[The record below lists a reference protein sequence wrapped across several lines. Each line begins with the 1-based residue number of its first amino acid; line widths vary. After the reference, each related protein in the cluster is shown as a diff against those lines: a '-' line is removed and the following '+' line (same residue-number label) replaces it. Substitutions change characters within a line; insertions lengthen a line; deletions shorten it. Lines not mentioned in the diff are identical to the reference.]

1 MITSDYNDSDP
12 LKINPEELDDLRVI
26 ADVEIS
32 NITLDDYPN
41 LLVFPDSFEKYDRD
55 FGKKV
60 ICNISDEGKTLYTKS
75 IVGFIGR
82 NKTHLSIHSR
92 FANDGKE
99 DFFLHYMLQKV
110 AKINLLS
117 LQHTMD
123 EDSVFDFLIYL
134 FPLYL
139 KKAINQGVYKKYIT
153 HKYNDANIRGVIDV
167 NRHIRY
173 NEPFNGKVA
182 YSTRE
187 YSYDNEVTQLI
198 RHTIE
203 FIRKFKGGGDILSID
218 ADTNKAVA
226 QIVSATP
233 SFIPNETQMVIHKNL
248 RPIAHPYFSE
258 YTPLQRLC
266 LQILRH
272 EELKYGQEEDE
283 VYGVLID
290 AAWLW
295 EEYLAIVLE
304 GRYNHYLKDRGKIY
318 LFENFQQIIP
328 DYLSIDKKIVADAK
342 YIPLNRES
350 SYGEEKAT
358 SIYYKTITYMYRFC
372 SNQGLLFYPY
382 PDEDVKPTPLK
393 IKTEK
398 RGVNGGT
405 ITKLGL
411 RIPSNC
417 DGYPSFCTSMEKY
430 EQDFIKQCDL
440 IKSINHID

>member
-1 MITSDYNDSDP
+1 MITSDYHRIAIDP
-12 LKINPEELDDLRVI
+12 KELQDLK
-26 ADVEIS
+26 AIS
-32 NITLDDYPN
+32 NVGISDITLDECPN
-41 LLVFPDSFEKYDRD
+41 LLVFPDSFERYDRD

-60 ICNISDEGKTLYTKS
+60 ICSVSGDGKTLYTNS

-82 NKTHLSIHSR
+82 NNTHLSIHSR

-110 AKINLLS
+110 AKINLFS

-203 FIRKFKGGGDILSID
+203 FIRKYKGGGDILNID
-218 ADTNKAVA
+218 SDTNQAVA

-233 SFIPNETQMVIHKNL
+233 SFVSNEIQVVINKNL
-248 RPIAHPYFSE
+248 RPIAHPYYSE

-272 EELKYGQEEDE
+272 DELKYGQEKDE
-283 VYGVLID
+283 IYGVLID

-304 GRYNHYLKDRGKIY
+304 GRYNHYLKGFY

-350 SYGEEKAT
+350 WYGEEKAT

-372 SNQGLLFYPY
+372 SNQGYLFYPH
-382 PDEDVKPTPLK
+382 PDEEANPTPLK
-393 IKTEK
+393 IKTEVD
-398 RGVNGGT
+398 GVNGGT

-411 RIPSNC
+411 RIPSGC
-417 DGYPSFCTSMEKY
+417 DSFSTFSTLMNQY
-430 EQDFIKQCDL
+430 EQVFINQCNL
-440 IKSINHID
+440 GIFI

>member
-1 MITSDYNDSDP
+1 MITSDYSIANITPD
-12 LKINPEELDDLRVI
+12 ELDDLRVI

-32 NITLDDYPN
+32 NISLEDYPN
-41 LLVFPDSFEKYDRD
+41 LLVFPDSFRSYDRD
-55 FGKKV
+55 FGNKI
-60 ICNISDEGKTLYTKS
+60 ICSIADEGRKLCTNS
-75 IVGFIGR
+75 MVGFIGR
-82 NKTHLSIHSR
+82 NNTHLSIHSR
-92 FANDGKE
+92 FADNGKE

-110 AKINLLS
+110 AKINLFN

-123 EDSVFDFLIYL
+123 EDSVFDFLLYL

-139 KKAINQGVYKKYIT
+139 KNAISQGVYRQYIT
-153 HKYNDANIRGVIDV
+153 HKYNDANVRGVIDV
-167 NRHIRY
+167 SRHIKY
-173 NEPFNGKVA
+173 NEPFNGSVA
-182 YSTRE
+182 YTTRE
-187 YSYDNEVTQLI
+187 YSYDNHITQLI

-203 FIRKFKGGGDILSID
+203 FISKNGGDDILNID
-218 ADTNKAVA
+218 EDTKQAVA
-226 QIVSATP
+226 QIIGATP
-233 SFIPNETQMVIHKNL
+233 SYINNELQSVINKNL
-248 RPIAHPYFSE
+248 TPIAHPYYNE
-258 YTPLQRLC
+258 YAPLQRLC

-304 GRYNHYLKDRGKIY
+304 GRYNHYLKERGKRFY

-350 SYGEEKAT
+350 WYGEEKAT

-372 SNQGLLFYPY
+372 SNQGFLFYPY

-393 IKTEK
+393 IKTEIA
-398 RGVNGGT
+398 GVNGGT

-417 DGYPSFCTSMEKY
+417 DGYPSFCASMGKY
-430 EQDFIKQCDL
+430 EQDFIKQCDSL
-440 IKSINHID
+440 NL

>member
-1 MITSDYNDSDP
+1 MITSDYSIANITPD
-12 LKINPEELDDLRVI
+12 ELDDLRVI

-32 NITLDDYPN
+32 NISLEDYPN
-41 LLVFPDSFEKYDRD
+41 LLVFPDSFRSYDRD
-55 FGKKV
+55 FGNKI
-60 ICNISDEGKTLYTKS
+60 ICSIADEGRKLCTNS
-75 IVGFIGR
+75 MVGFIGR
-82 NKTHLSIHSR
+82 NNTHLSIHSR
-92 FANDGKE
+92 FADNGSE
-99 DFFLHYMLQKV
+99 DFFLHYMLQRV
-110 AKINLLS
+110 AKITLFN

-123 EDSVFDFLIYL
+123 EDSVFDFLLYL

-139 KKAINQGVYKKYIT
+139 KNAISQGVYRQYIT
-153 HKYNDANIRGVIDV
+153 HKYNDANVRGVIDV
-167 NRHIRY
+167 SRHIKY
-173 NEPFNGKVA
+173 NEPFNGSVA
-182 YSTRE
+182 YTTRE
-187 YSYDNEVTQLI
+187 YSYDNHITQLI

-203 FIRKFKGGGDILSID
+203 FISKNGGDDILNID
-218 ADTNKAVA
+218 EDTKQAVA
-226 QIVSATP
+226 QIIGATP
-233 SFIPNETQMVIHKNL
+233 SYINNELQSVINKNL
-248 RPIAHPYFSE
+248 TPIAHPYYNE
-258 YTPLQRLC
+258 YAPLQRLC

-304 GRYNHYLKDRGKIY
+304 GRYNHYLKESGKRFY

-350 SYGEEKAT
+350 WYGEEKAT

-372 SNQGLLFYPY
+372 SNQGFLFYPY

-393 IKTEK
+393 IKTEIA
-398 RGVNGGT
+398 GVNGGT

-417 DGYPSFCTSMEKY
+417 DGYPSFCASMGKY
-430 EQDFIKQCDL
+430 EQDFIKQCDSL
-440 IKSINHID
+440 NL

>member
-1 MITSDYNDSDP
+1 MITSDYSIANITPD
-12 LKINPEELDDLRVI
+12 ELDDLRVI

-32 NITLDDYPN
+32 NISLEDYPN
-41 LLVFPDSFEKYDRD
+41 LLVFPDSFRSYDRD
-55 FGKKV
+55 FGNKI
-60 ICNISDEGKTLYTKS
+60 ICSIADEGRKLCTNS
-75 IVGFIGR
+75 MVGFIGR
-82 NKTHLSIHSR
+82 NNTHLSIHSR
-92 FANDGKE
+92 FADNGKE
-99 DFFLHYMLQKV
+99 DFFLHYMLQRV
-110 AKINLLS
+110 AKINLFN

-123 EDSVFDFLIYL
+123 EDSVFDFLLYL

-139 KKAINQGVYKKYIT
+139 KNAISQGVYRQYIT
-153 HKYNDANIRGVIDV
+153 HKYNDANVRGVIDV
-167 NRHIRY
+167 SRHIKY
-173 NEPFNGKVA
+173 NEPFNGSVA
-182 YSTRE
+182 YTTRE
-187 YSYDNEVTQLI
+187 YSYDNHITQLI

-203 FIRKFKGGGDILSID
+203 FISKNGGDDILNID
-218 ADTNKAVA
+218 EDTKQAVA
-226 QIVSATP
+226 QIIGATP
-233 SFIPNETQMVIHKNL
+233 SYINNELQSVINKNL
-248 RPIAHPYFSE
+248 TPIAHPYYNE
-258 YTPLQRLC
+258 YAPLQRLC

-304 GRYNHYLKDRGKIY
+304 GRYNHYLKERGKRFY

-350 SYGEEKAT
+350 WYGEEKAT

-372 SNQGLLFYPY
+372 SNQGFLFYPY

-393 IKTEK
+393 IKTEIA
-398 RGVNGGT
+398 GVNGGT

-417 DGYPSFCTSMEKY
+417 DGYPSFCASMGKY
-430 EQDFIKQCDL
+430 EQDFIKQCDSL
-440 IKSINHID
+440 NL

>member
-1 MITSDYNDSDP
+1 MITSDYNRSNP

-60 ICNISDEGKTLYTKS
+60 ICNISDEGKTLYTNS

-110 AKINLLS
+110 ANINLFN

-203 FIRKFKGGGDILSID
+203 FIRKFKGGGDILNTD

-295 EEYLAIVLE
+295 EEYLATILE
-304 GRYNHYLKDRGKIY
+304 GKYNHYLKETDSRFY
-318 LFENFQQIIP
+318 LFKPKKQQIIP
-328 DYLSIDKKIVADAK
+328 DYLSLDKKIVADAK
-342 YIPLNRES
+342 YIPLN
-350 SYGEEKAT
+350 EKNWFKEDSVSAT
-358 SIYYKTITYMYRFC
+358 AIYYKTITYMYRFC
-372 SNQGLLFYPY
+372 SKKGFLLYPH
-382 PDEDVKPTPLK
+382 PDEEVSP
-393 IKTEK
+393 IKEEIITEVE
-398 RGVNGGT
+398 GENGGT

-411 RIPSNC
+411 RIPSGC
-417 DGYPSFCTSMEKY
+417 S
-430 EQDFIKQCDL
+430 DFNEFTQR
-440 IKSINHID
+440 INEEESTFYNQL

>member
-1 MITSDYNDSDP
+1 MITRDYNNRDP

-32 NITLDDYPN
+32 KITLDDYPN
-41 LLVFPDSFEKYDRD
+41 LLVFPDSFNSYDRD

-60 ICNISDEGKTLYTKS
+60 ICNISDEGKTLYTNS

-203 FIRKFKGGGDILSID
+203 FIRKFKGGGDILNID
-218 ADTNKAVA
+218 ADTIKAVA

-272 EELKYGQEEDE
+272 EELKYGQEENE
-283 VYGVLID
+283 VYGVLVD

-295 EEYLAIVLE
+295 EEYLAELL
-304 GRYNHYLKDRGKIY
+304 RDKYSHYLKNKGEWFY
-318 LFENFQQIIP
+318 LFKQSPRHQIIP
-328 DYLSIDKKIVADAK
+328 DYLSLDMTKVADAK
-342 YIPLNRES
+342 YIPLDEKSRFQEDS
-350 SYGEEKAT
+350 SSAT
-358 SIYYKTITYMYRFC
+358 AIYYKTITYMYRF
-372 SNQGLLFYPY
+372 SSQEGYLLYPHRN
-382 PDEDVKPTPLK
+382 EATPT
-393 IKTEK
+393 IE
-398 RGVNGGT
+398 RREIDGFNEGC

-411 RIPSNC
+411 RIPSGC
-417 DGYPSFCTSMEKY
+417 S
-430 EQDFIKQCDL
+430 DFNDFVSRMREEEAILYDQL
-440 IKSINHID
+440 